1 MCCFEPVSGPERQI
15 LWNRRTD
22 RWRSRVCCS
31 EVAENCFGMC
41 RRQGHHSLSAASSM
55 SRRTKD
61 SHFLRAGKKLSS
73 VEENQCSARRVCDVL
88 PLFRQHEVPMSN
100 EIYDFIIFRGKAVL
114 RFKLKNGIQRVQRA
128 IKKHLLL

>member
-1 MCCFEPVSGPERQI
+1 
-15 LWNRRTD
+15 
-22 RWRSRVCCS
+22 
-31 EVAENCFGMC
+31 
-41 RRQGHHSLSAASSM
+41 M

-73 VEENQCSARRVCDVL
+73 VEENQCSV

-114 RFKLKNGIQRVQRA
+114 RFKLKNGIQRAQRA
-128 IKKHLLL
+128 IKKHSLL